1 MDPGRREFGLG
12 LLALCGAASSTLRAS
27 GAGSAP
33 PGGAG
38 IEAWTGA
45 SGASSATSGLVF
57 PLATDPRAWDSLTMS
72 TPRVLRFGPR
82 DFRMWYYGRDAAF
95 DPQIS
100 LPTGRVGLAR
110 SRDGLQWT
118 RVRGPEERGSIFN
131 PAADADRFDSG
142 HVGVGDVTFDGREYE
157 MWYFGGDRQA
167 SELAGARRRGFPLR
181 IGRARSRDGL
191 HWQRVPGPARGAVL
205 DVGAAGEP
213 DSSSVGWPQVLKVRD
228 DLWRMYYHTAGGAVG
243 FAICGAESTDQG
255 LTWRKLGV
263 LLGRSSAGRF
273 DVNGA
278 STRHVFRR
286 GDGFGMLYEGWTH
299 DRRPAIGLALSPD
312 GVQWQ
317 RIDGPL
323 PDGAVLSPP
332 AADTGAWDSGAI
344 GTPCLVELD
353 GTRRFMYY
361 VGREDA
367 RGRPE
372 NDARYQIGVAVS
384 DDPALRL
391 WRRWQPA

>member
-1 MDPGRREFGLG
+1 MNPGRREFGRG
-12 LLALCGAASSTLRAS
+12 LLALCGVASARVGVAAGLTPAIAATTATATARS
-27 GAGSAP
+27 GAP
-33 PGGAG
+33 
-38 IEAWTGA
+38 
-45 SGASSATSGLVF
+45 ATVSGLVF
-57 PLATDPRAWDSLTMS
+57 PLAPEPGAWDALTMS

-95 DPQIS
+95 DPEIS

-110 SRDGLQWT
+110 SRDGVHWT
-118 RVRGPEERGSIFN
+118 RVRGPEERGSLFN
-131 PAADADRFDSG
+131 PAAEADRFDSG

-157 MWYFGGDRQA
+157 MWYFGGDRQ
-167 SELAGARRRGFPLR
+167 SSDLGGAKRRGFPLR

-191 HWQRVPGPARGAVL
+191 HWQRVPGPVRGAVL

-213 DSSSVGWPQVLKVRD
+213 DASSVGWPQVIKVRP

-255 LTWRKLGV
+255 LTWRRLGV
-263 LLGRSSAGRF
+263 LIGRGSAGRF

-286 GDGFGMLYEGWTH
+286 GAGFGMLYEGWTH
-299 DRRPAIGLALSPD
+299 DRRPAIGLALSRD

-317 RIDGPL
+317 RVDGPL
-323 PDGAVLSPP
+323 PDAAVLAPPP
-332 AADTGAWDSGAI
+332 AATGAWDSGAI
-344 GTPCLVELD
+344 GTPCLVEF
-353 GTRRFMYY
+353 GGGRSFMYY

-367 RGRPE
+367 RGGPE
-372 NDARYQIGVAVS
+372 NDARYQIGLAVS
-384 DDPALRL
+384 DDPALLR
-391 WRRWQPA
+391 WRRWQAG